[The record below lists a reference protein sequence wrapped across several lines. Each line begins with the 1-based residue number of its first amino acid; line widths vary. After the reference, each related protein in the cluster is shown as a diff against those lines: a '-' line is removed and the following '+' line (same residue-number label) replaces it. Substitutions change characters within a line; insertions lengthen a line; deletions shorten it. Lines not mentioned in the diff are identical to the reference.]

1 MGKHRDSRVSI
12 NDVSQLGGG
21 PGRGLTLVIKVLA
34 KQAFLHGGGGPGG
47 VVKGIKSFEAV
58 LKLPIADLL
67 MKRQF
72 VLFLDAK

>member
-1 MGKHRDSRVSI
+1 MTSHSQREGVTHFCDTRYRV
-12 NDVSQLGGG
+12 VE
-21 PGRGLTLVIKVLA
+21 

>member
-34 KQAFLHGGGGPGG
+34 KQAFLHGRR
-47 VVKGIKSFEAV
+47 VSI
-58 LKLPIADLL
+58 
-67 MKRQF
+67 
-72 VLFLDAK
+72 